1 MCREGLGTAVELPP
15 PDTILLRSTSD
26 VYYTET
32 HLIEFEAK
40 TKTFIN
46 RQCRLEVETQEA
58 IKVTHPYGVCNLDP
72 ARRRAR
78 GQCAA
83 SYAGR
88 PLRVNNPAVLGQA
101 GLRRLGNDGTL
112 GCTQYQWDVLGN
124 QMTVCIQTTTESW
137 RSLSARG
144 SGAFEGLWVALRVQ
158 NTAASGEILVE
169 ARATSVE
176 RNIRVSRD
184 LLDIA
189 GTQGYEIRE
198 VGPPPR

>member
-1 MCREGLGTAVELPP
+1 LT
-15 PDTILLRSTSD
+15 TD

-32 HLIEFEAK
+32 HLIEFEAR
-40 TKTFIN
+40 TSTFISS
-46 RQCRLEVETQEA
+46 QCRLEVETHRM

-83 SYAGR
+83 SYTGR
-88 PLRVNNPAVLGQA
+88 PLRINNPAVLGQA

-112 GCTQYQWDVLGN
+112 GCTQHQWDVLGN